1 MWQLRDDSLAELVT
15 GVAVGKREGDMGVQ
29 ALQLPRIARAADAEV
44 ERRAHVGAGAGGREL
59 AADGALLLRRVLQ
72 AMGELGIVGDPSLQR
87 STPPAASTRET
98 AATRCGHVR

>member
-15 GVAVGKREGDMGVQ
+15 GVAVGKRQGDVGVQ

-72 AMGELGIVGDPSLQR
+72 AMGELGIVGDPLAPALDSACRLQR
-87 STPPAASTRET
+87 ARRRRPDADT
-98 AATRCGHVR
+98 